1 MAKFDGVIGRRLL
14 TVDEKANEVTL
25 IFEDNRFLI
34 ITLQDGKLQ
43 VESIPE

>member
-1 MAKFDGVIGRRLL
+1 MAKFDGVVGRRLL
-14 TVDEKANEVTL
+14 TVDEKPDELTL

-34 ITLQDGKLQ
+34 VTLKDGKLN